1 MSVILSQSLYSLA
14 VTVHSAETGCNVSPC
29 LIKVDEH
36 EDEWEDLWPG

>member
-1 MSVILSQSLYSLA
+1 MSVSLYSLT
-14 VTVHSAETGCNVSPC
+14 VTVHCAETDHNVSPC